1 MNSRFIISMSIAI
14 ISLGVGFYLLN
25 DVQQENE
32 KSTQEGLDK
41 KLQASNERLSL
52 VKNDF
57 YNGQYNGD
65 LPKEEVIQIIE
76 AEIATQRNILEE
88 YKKLPSE
95 DKIDKT
101 IDMRFFQLQKYSWTG
116 EESLLRALNESQ

>member
-32 KSTQEGLDK
+32 KNIQEGLDK
-41 KLQASNERLSL
+41 ELQASNERLS
-52 VKNDF
+52 VIKNDF
-57 YNGQYNGD
+57 YNGRYNGD
-65 LPKEEVIQIIE
+65 LSKEEVIQIIQ
-76 AEIATQRNILEE
+76 AEITTQKNILEE

-95 DKIDKT
+95 DKSDKT
-101 IDMRFFQLQKYSWTG
+101 IDMRFFQLQKYSWAG
-116 EESLLRALNESQ
+116 EESMLRALNDSQ